1 MTKKKAKPAAK
12 KAPAKKVAAKKP
24 VAKKAPAKK
33 VAAKKPV
40 AKKAPVK
47 KAAAKKPVAKKP
59 AAKKAARRSTA
70 DVAKL
75 RKSVIAGSKAKK
87 TAETIAK
94 ELGISKAYV
103 YALKR
108 KA

>member
-1 MTKKKAKPAAK
+1 MAK
-12 KAPAKKVAAKKP
+12 KSKKKVAAKAPTRSAKT
-24 VAKKAPAKK
+24 KKAIA
-33 VAAKKPV
+33 
-40 AKKAPVK
+40 VK
-47 KAAAKKPVAKKP
+47 SVKAKKP
-59 AAKKAARRSTA
+59 AARKPARKAARRSSA

-75 RKSVIAGSKAKK
+75 RKEVLAGSRAKK
-87 TAETIAK
+87 PADAIAK